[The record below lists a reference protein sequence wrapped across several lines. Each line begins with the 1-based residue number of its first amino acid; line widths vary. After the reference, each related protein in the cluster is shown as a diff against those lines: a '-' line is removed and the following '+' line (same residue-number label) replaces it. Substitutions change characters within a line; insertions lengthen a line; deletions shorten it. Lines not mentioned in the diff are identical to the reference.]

1 MAVGASRHHELGPRR
16 SQRTLSP
23 SLPRPCLDWQRFVP
37 AKNWLQSPAEDDEV
51 HGDFM
56 KDFLGEE
63 AEGENPFSMDD
74 DEVSVPE

>member
-1 MAVGASRHHELGPRR
+1 
-16 SQRTLSP
+16 
-23 SLPRPCLDWQRFVP
+23 
-37 AKNWLQSPAEDDEV
+37 
-51 HGDFM
+51 M